1 MTYFM
6 DAVPDPDLVPKGI
19 SRSLALSRVLYFE
32 ALMRRRLGESRI
44 LRYIRL
50 HNYYSNQALPPDNVD
65 QPLGINRFKTIVD
78 KHSNYLFGEWKERL
92 VKWRVTPNN
101 KDNMDAEE
109 LEDANAYGQ
118 KIKVFLETQLGPE
131 FDVMLWTAAKNSS
144 LYGDGI
150 LEVEYDEILRKIV
163 VKSVLPEFFHAMWQI
178 TDMQKLTEV
187 IVAYPIDRLVALE
200 QYGTSGN
207 DQVIGYQAV
216 NPHYLPG
223 IGILWKRWSTT
234 SFQVWIDDVNIID
247 APNPYMTM
255 DDVGNVYPGLIP
267 FVHVKNMQDGEDY
280 WGYSDGESVLYLID
294 ELNRRMADIGDIV
307 QTHAHPIVTLKA
319 FTGTQ
324 QDLPV
329 GPDAI
334 WDLGKDGEAKRL
346 EGTGPSPEMMEYV
359 QAVKTELY
367 ETSNMPETAFGT
379 RGTGSSHSSGLA
391 LAMAMMPVVERAREK
406 RLFWSAA
413 LRRVAAMTFYMLAV
427 RDPDILE
434 AAGLSFGKIVQFAIE
449 PIFADI
455 LPKDQLQSV
464 NENVALSA
472 NNLRSQQRALEDLGE
487 GDISAEMSRIQE
499 DMQKKAMLGAPT
511 PPPEGG
517 TAGKNSE
524 QGVGGSPGIP
534 GGISPSLSKPGTMI
548 KGNEQPKLDNVSL
561 SQTV

>member
-1 MTYFM
+1 MTYMM
-6 DAVPDPDLVPKGI
+6 DTTPEPDLVPRGI
-19 SRSLALSRVLYFE
+19 SRSLALSRLLYFE
-32 ALMRRRLGESRI
+32 NLMRRRLGESRV

-78 KHSNYLFGEWKERL
+78 KHTNYLFGEWKDRL
-92 VKWRVTPNN
+92 IDWRVTPLN
-101 KDNMDAEE
+101 KDRMDAEE
-109 LEDANAYGQ
+109 LEDANAYAQ
-118 KIKVFLETQLGPE
+118 KIKEFLKAQLGTE
-131 FDVMLWTAAKNSS
+131 FDATLWSSAKNSS

-150 LEVEYDEILRKIV
+150 LEVRYDEIQRRVIV
-163 VKSVLPEFFHAMWQI
+163 ENVLPEYFHAMWEI
-178 TDMQKLTEV
+178 TNMHNLTEV
-187 IVAYPIDRLVALE
+187 IVAYPIDRLVAL
-200 QYGTSGN
+200 QTYGTSGN
-207 DQVIGYQAV
+207 DQFLGYQVV

-223 IGILWKRWSTT
+223 FGILWKRWSTT
-234 SFQVWIDDVNIID
+234 SFQVWIDDVNVID
-247 APNPYMTM
+247 APNPYMLM
-255 DDVGNVYPGLIP
+255 DNMGNIFPGLIP
-267 FVHVKNMQDGEDY
+267 FVHVRNMQDNADY

-307 QTHAHPIVTLKA
+307 STHAHPIVTLKS

-334 WDLGKDGEAKRL
+334 WDLGKEGEANRL
-346 EGTGPSPEMMEYV
+346 EGTGPSPEMMEYI
-359 QAVKTELY
+359 QAIKTELY

-379 RGTGSSHSSGLA
+379 RGSGTSHASGLA
-391 LAMAMMPVVERAREK
+391 LAMAMMPVVERSREK
-406 RLFWSAA
+406 RLFWKLA
-413 LRRVAAMTFYMLAV
+413 LSKVAAMTFYLLAI

-434 AAGLSFGKIVQFAIE
+434 AAGLSFGKVIQFAIE

-472 NNLRSQQRALEDLGE
+472 NGLRSQYRALEDLGE
-487 GDISAEMSRIQE
+487 GDISAELARIQE
-499 DMQKKAMLGAPT
+499 DMQKKAMLGSPT

-517 TAGKNSE
+517 TAGKNSD

-548 KGNEQPKLDNVSL
+548 RDSQQPALDNVSL
-561 SQTV
+561 DQTV

>member
-1 MTYFM
+1 MSHFM
-6 DAVPDPDLVPKGI
+6 DTTPEPDLVPKGI
-19 SRSLALSRVLYFE
+19 SRSLSLSRVLYFE

-65 QPLGINRFKTIVD
+65 QPLAINRFKTIVD
-78 KHSNYLFGEWKERL
+78 KHTNYLFGEWKENL
-92 VKWRVTPNN
+92 VEWRVTPLN
-101 KDNMDAEE
+101 KDRMDSEE
-109 LEDANAYGQ
+109 LEDANNYGQ
-118 KIKVFLETQLGPE
+118 KIKAFLKAQLGPE
-131 FDVMLWTAAKNSS
+131 FNSMLWKAAKNSS

-150 LEVEYDEILRKIV
+150 LEVRYDEIQRRVIIE
-163 VKSVLPEFFHAMWQI
+163 SVLPEFFHSMWEI

-200 QYGTSGN
+200 KYGTSGN
-207 DQVIGYQAV
+207 DQFLGYQAV

-307 QTHAHPIVTLKA
+307 STHAHPIVTLKS

-334 WDLGKDGEAKRL
+334 WDLGKEGEAKRL
-346 EGTGPSPEMMEYV
+346 EGTGPSPEMMEYI

-379 RGTGSSHSSGLA
+379 RGSGTSHASGLA

-406 RLFWSAA
+406 RLFWSEA
-413 LRRVAAMTFYMLAV
+413 LRRVAAMVFYQLAV

-434 AAGLSFGKIVQFAIE
+434 AAGLSFGKMIQFAVE
-449 PIFADI
+449 PVFANI
-455 LPKDQLQSV
+455 LPKDELQAV

-472 NNLRSQQRALEDLGE
+472 NSLRSQYRALEELGE
-487 GDISAEMSRIQE
+487 SDIAAEIERIKG
-499 DMQKKAMLGAPT
+499 DMQMKAQLGAPT

-517 TAGKNSE
+517 TAGKNSD

-534 GGISPSLSKPGTMI
+534 GGISSSLSKPGTMI
-548 KGNEQPKLDNVSL
+548 KDNELPRLDNVSL
-561 SQTV
+561 DQTA